1 MESSESKSESPS
13 PSEAVPQLRALEEAF
28 EAGNYRK
35 VRQDAE
41 RIASSDAS
49 AEVKASARALKERTE
64 PSRAQ
69 LALLAITAVLVVVLS
84 GYEILEHGR
93 NAPRPGPPKPTIERV
108 TK

>member
-13 PSEAVPQLRALEEAF
+13 PPDDLRALEEAF

-84 GYEILEHGR
+84 GYEIFEHGR
-93 NAPRPGPPKPTIERV
+93 NAPRPGPPKPVIERV

>member
-13 PSEAVPQLRALEEAF
+13 PSDDLRALEEAF

-84 GYEILEHGR
+84 GYEIFEHGR
-93 NAPRPGPPKPTIERV
+93 NAPRPGPPKPVIERV

>member
-1 MESSESKSESPS
+1 MESSASKSESPL
-13 PSEAVPQLRALEEAF
+13 PADEVRALEEAF

-35 VRQDAE
+35 VRQDAA
-41 RIASSDAS
+41 RIAASDAS
-49 AEVKASARALKERTE
+49 AEVKAAAQKLKARTE

-84 GYEILEHGR
+84 GYEIVEHGR
-93 NAPRPGPPKPTIERV
+93 NAPRPAAPKATIERV